1 MKETVGF
8 IGLGTMGRPMAR
20 NLLVAGYPV
29 VAHNRSRGPVEELSA
44 AGADAADAPAEVAE
58 RAAVVITML
67 PDTSDVEDVVFGASG
82 IMESLRPGS
91 LIVDMSTI
99 RPALA
104 RRIAREAREHG
115 ADALD
120 APVSGGELGA
130 REASLSVM
138 VGGSEDSF
146 RRARPI
152 LRSMG
157 RNVTWIGEPGA
168 GQVAKAANQVIVGVT
183 IQAVAE
189 ALLLEA
195 RSGVDP
201 ARVREA
207 LLGGFA
213 QSRILEVHGQR
224 MLDRDF
230 DPGFRSRLH
239 RKDLAIAVDAGREA
253 GVALPSAALVGEAL
267 SALVGSGGGDQDHS
281 ALLRVLEA
289 MSGREGL

>member
-20 NLLVAGYPV
+20 NLLIAGYPV

-44 AGADAADAPAEVAE
+44 GGADAANTPAEVAE

-67 PDTSDVEDVVFGASG
+67 PDTSDVEEVVFGASG
-82 IMESLRPGS
+82 VMESLRPGS

-99 RPALA
+99 RPAIA

-146 RRARPI
+146 GRARPI

-189 ALLLEA
+189 GLLLAA

>member
-1 MKETVGF
+1 MKETIGF

-44 AGADAADAPAEVAE
+44 AGADAADASAEVAE
-58 RAAVVITML
+58 RATVVITML
-67 PDTSDVEDVVFGASG
+67 PDTSDVEEVVFGASG
-82 IMESLRPGS
+82 VMESLRAGS

-189 ALLLEA
+189 GLLLAA

-207 LLGGFA
+207 LLEGFA
-213 QSRILEVHGQR
+213 QSKILEVHGQR

>member
-29 VAHNRSRGPVEELSA
+29 VAHNRSRGPVEELST

-67 PDTSDVEDVVFGASG
+67 PDTSDVEDVAFGASG
-82 IMESLRPGS
+82 VMESLRPGL

-146 RRARPI
+146 QRARPI

-189 ALLLEA
+189 ALLLAA

>member
-1 MKETVGF
+1 
-8 IGLGTMGRPMAR
+8 
-20 NLLVAGYPV
+20 
-29 VAHNRSRGPVEELSA
+29 
-44 AGADAADAPAEVAE
+44 
-58 RAAVVITML
+58 
-67 PDTSDVEDVVFGASG
+67 
-82 IMESLRPGS
+82 
-91 LIVDMSTI
+91 MSTV

-104 RRIAREAREHG
+104 RRIAREARERG

-120 APVSGGELGA
+120 APVSGGEVGA
-130 REASLSVM
+130 REATLSVM
-138 VGGSEDSF
+138 VGGSEESF
-146 RRARPI
+146 RRVLPV

-157 RNVTWIGEPGA
+157 RNVTRIGEPGA

-183 IQAVAE
+183 IEAVAE
-189 ALLLEA
+189 GLLLAA

-213 QSRILEVHGQR
+213 QSRILEVHGRR

-230 DPGFRSRLH
+230 EPGFRSRLH

-253 GVALPSAALVGEAL
+253 GVALPSTALVAEAL

-289 MSGREGL
+289 MTGREGL

>member
-82 IMESLRPGS
+82 LMESLRPGL

-146 RRARPI
+146 QRARPI

-189 ALLLEA
+189 ALLLAA

>member
-189 ALLLEA
+189 ALLLAA

>member
-29 VAHNRSRGPVEELSA
+29 VAHNRSRGPVEELST

-82 IMESLRPGS
+82 VMESLRPGL

-146 RRARPI
+146 QRARPI

-189 ALLLEA
+189 ALLLAA

>member
-29 VAHNRSRGPVEELSA
+29 VAHNRSRGPVEELST

-67 PDTSDVEDVVFGASG
+67 PDTSDVEDVAFGASG
-82 IMESLRPGS
+82 VMESLRPGL

-146 RRARPI
+146 QRARPI

-157 RNVTWIGEPGA
+157 RNVTWIGGPGA

-189 ALLLEA
+189 ALLLAA

>member
-1 MKETVGF
+1 MKETIGF

-20 NLLVAGYPV
+20 NLLVAGYAV

-44 AGADAADAPAEVAE
+44 AGADAADGSAEVAE
-58 RAAVVITML
+58 RATVVITML
-67 PDTSDVEDVVFGASG
+67 PDTSDVEEVVFGASG
-82 IMESLRPGS
+82 VMESLRAGS

-189 ALLLEA
+189 GLLLAA

-213 QSRILEVHGQR
+213 QSRILEIHGLR